1 MKFTVKSPLDHNN
14 KSYPIGST
22 VELTE
27 EEAAQVRD
35 AVEPVAAEGKKG
47 KGGKGGGADNAAAG
61 ADAGA
66 AADTTGHE

>member
-22 VELTE
+22 VELSE

-35 AVEPVAAEGKKG
+35 AVEPVADKKG
-47 KGGKGGGADNAAAG
+47 KGGKGAGADNAGAG
-61 ADAGA
+61 ADGSA